1 MRAIAFGEI
10 PKFARNA
17 AVTCSWF
24 AELDG
29 EPVPLLNETLVTPRS
44 APR

>member
-1 MRAIAFGEI
+1 MRAILFGEI
-10 PKFARNA
+10 TNFARNA